1 MIETIDL
8 VKDYNGKR
16 AVNSACVKIDDG
28 NIYGFIGKNGA
39 GKTTFIR
46 MIAGLIFPSSGE
58 IIINGKRDIDSLAE
72 QRKKMSFIVETPYY
86 EPLLTAYENMELQRL
101 SRGISSHN
109 NPSQKWLDFVG
120 LADTEKKR
128 ACNFSLGMRQRL
140 GIAMAMISK
149 PDILFLDEPING
161 LDPIGIIQMRDL
173 IKNMNKEFGTTIVI
187 SSHILSELYQV
198 ATKYIFIDN
207 GNIIGQFSKKQ
218 LDDDCKSYIEIGIND
233 VEKSVTILQSQLGCA
248 DIRADNE
255 KRIVRVYD
263 EFADASQLA
272 YHLVNNGISLYKLN
286 KTSLTLEEFF
296 ISKVNG

>member
-8 VKDYNGKR
+8 VKEYHGSK
-16 AVNSACVKIDDG
+16 AVNNACIKIEDG

-58 IIINGKRDIDSLAE
+58 IIINGKKDPDSLAE

-86 EPLLTAYENMELQRL
+86 EPSMTAYENMELQRL

-109 NPSQKWLDFVG
+109 NSSQKWLDFVG
-120 LADTEKKR
+120 LADTKKK
-128 ACNFSLGMRQRL
+128 AGNFSLGMRQRL
-140 GIAMAMISK
+140 GIAMAMISE

-187 SSHILSELYQV
+187 SSHILPELYQV

-218 LDDDCKSYIEIGIND
+218 LDDDCKSYIG
-233 VEKSVTILQSQLGCA
+233 LF
-248 DIRADNE
+248 
-255 KRIVRVYD
+255 Y
-263 EFADASQLA
+263 
-272 YHLVNNGISLYKLN
+272 
-286 KTSLTLEEFF
+286 TSD
-296 ISKVNG
+296 

>member
-1 MIETIDL
+1 MIETINL
-8 VKDYNGKR
+8 VKEYHGNK
-16 AVNSACVKIDDG
+16 AVNSACVKIEDG

-58 IIINGKRDIDSLAE
+58 VIINGKKDPNSLAE

-86 EPLLTAYENMELQRL
+86 EPSLTAYENMELQCL

-120 LADTEKKR
+120 LADAGKKK

-140 GIAMAMISK
+140 GIAMAMISE
-149 PDILFLDEPING
+149 PDVLFLDEPING
-161 LDPIGIIQMRDL
+161 LDPIGIIQIRDL
-173 IKNMNKEFGTTIVI
+173 IKNMNKVFGTTIVI

-207 GNIIGQFSKKQ
+207 GNIIDQFSKEQ
-218 LDDDCKSYIEIGIND
+218 LDDDCKSYIEIEIND
-233 VEKSVTILQSQLGCA
+233 VEKSLNILQSKLGCK
-248 DIRADNE
+248 DVRTDNE
-255 KRIVRVYD
+255 KKIIRVYD
-263 EFADASQLA
+263 ELADTSQLA

-296 ISKVNG
+296 ISKVNS